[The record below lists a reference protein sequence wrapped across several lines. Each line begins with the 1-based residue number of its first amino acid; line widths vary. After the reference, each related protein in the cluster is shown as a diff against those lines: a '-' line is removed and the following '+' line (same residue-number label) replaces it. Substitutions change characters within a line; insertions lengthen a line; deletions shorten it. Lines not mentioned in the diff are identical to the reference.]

1 MAAIEPEP
9 ADGKPAKASRGK
21 RAKLLPEPSV
31 EVATTS
37 TTNGDHGGMTAE
49 PDEVVVTATATNDA
63 G

>member
-9 ADGKPAKASRGK
+9 ADGKPAKASKSK

-31 EVATTS
+31 ESAPTS
-37 TTNGDHGGMTAE
+37 TTNGDHDGITAHPE
-49 PDEVVVTATATNDA
+49 EVVVTATATNDA